1 MKPYTFGDGNFPKTL
16 YSKVLNEFAFPA
28 NSLGIEDNTIPLRPG
43 SIMLPKNKYIHSEI
57 AKIQVLDV
65 ITTKFAITVTKNE
78 KIIGPNIAR
87 GLSYPPNNDFITTPP
102 RMIPRIGL
110 VMTIEANNI
119 SRFFWIIYF

>member
-1 MKPYTFGDGNFPKTL
+1 
-16 YSKVLNEFAFPA
+16 
-28 NSLGIEDNTIPLRPG
+28 
-43 SIMLPKNKYIHSEI
+43 MLPKNKYIHSEI

-87 GLSYPPNNDFITTPP
+87 GLSYPPNHDFITTPP

-119 SRFFWIIYF
+119 SRFFGLSIFKHSSR